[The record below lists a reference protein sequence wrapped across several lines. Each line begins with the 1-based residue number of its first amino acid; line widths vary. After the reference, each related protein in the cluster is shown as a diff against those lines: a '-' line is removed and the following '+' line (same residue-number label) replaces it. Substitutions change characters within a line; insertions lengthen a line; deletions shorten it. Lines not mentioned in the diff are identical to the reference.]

1 MRKTER
7 TAEAEMD
14 QYLWPLTGE
23 SAAIDWES
31 LVEEL
36 RIRER
41 LGEIL
46 AHVRA
51 THLGPRLRRLRVS
64 TVTPALMQAITESV
78 IAGPHNGPPWAQI
91 LKEPVPRALREEWN
105 ELAAR
110 LRDLHRDSREQPTV
124 R

>member
-1 MRKTER
+1 MTER
-7 TAEAEMD
+7 TAEAEMN

-23 SAAIDWES
+23 SSAINWAS

-36 RIRER
+36 RIRRR

-51 THLGPRLRRLRVS
+51 THLGPRLRRLRV
-64 TVTPALMQAITESV
+64 TAVTPALTQAITESV
-78 IAGPHNGPPWAQI
+78 IAGPDNGPPWTQT

-110 LRDLHRDSREQPTV
+110 LRDLHCGGSREQPTL